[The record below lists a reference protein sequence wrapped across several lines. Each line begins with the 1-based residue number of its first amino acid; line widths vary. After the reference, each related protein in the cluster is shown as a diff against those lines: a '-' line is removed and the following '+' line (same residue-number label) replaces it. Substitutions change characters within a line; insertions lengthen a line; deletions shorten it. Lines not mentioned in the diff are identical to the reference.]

1 MTAANPN
8 KKQLW
13 LFLLKLAFFSV
24 VFGLLWFY
32 YVQELYPILLK
43 PIVFPFFKWV
53 GVKKWRLSILLDH
66 FTNIIPYVA
75 LVCAS
80 PGFFKNWKKTIV
92 TLIGGL
98 LILMVGHIALSW
110 IDYHYWAQYK
120 TTRPF
125 FRRIFHYYLIN
136 DALPLGLW
144 LLFYPHLLPR
154 LFSFLK
160 FGRKR
165 AEDSPDPAS

>member
-1 MTAANPN
+1 MIIESSN
-8 KKQLW
+8 KKELW
-13 LFLLKLAFFSV
+13 LFLAKLAFFSI

-32 YVQELYPILLK
+32 YIQNLYPVLLK

-75 LVCAS
+75 LICSS
-80 PGFFKNWKKTIV
+80 PGFFRKWKKTIIA
-92 TLIGGL
+92 LIGGL
-98 LILMVGHIALSW
+98 LILILGHIALSW
-110 IDYHYWAQYK
+110 IDYNAWSEYG

-125 FRRIFHYYLIN
+125 FRRIFHFYLIN

-144 LLFYPHLLPR
+144 LLFYPSLLPQ
-154 LFSFLK
+154 LFRFLR
-160 FGRKR
+160 FGKSGP
-165 AEDSPDPAS
+165 EISEPTG